1 MGLVGAMNPSIG
13 GTIDGKC
20 AAANTGPTA
29 SSAGAVA
36 NRNNGRRGRSRKRN
50 RARAAVVGAGAS
62 PPAAGTTASARQAEG
77 AAPARVT
84 TSKRPGDRDARRVS
98 GPRGFKDPQSLGER
112 PQAPWHPVPLSELL
126 ILIGAVATAIGASKL
141 SKQDTAGVATVVAGV
156 AAVLI
161 GTVEFSL
168 REHRSGYRSHTILL
182 ALLPTVVMYTGT
194 LLVLSAF
201 VTPVPVGLKI
211 APLAVAVPL
220 FAVLYKLLRARFA
233 DARRERVF
241 AGSR

>member
-1 MGLVGAMNPSIG
+1 
-13 GTIDGKC
+13 
-20 AAANTGPTA
+20 
-29 SSAGAVA
+29 VA
-36 NRNNGRRGRSRKRN
+36 NRNSGRRGRSRKRN
-50 RARAAVVGAGAS
+50 RARTAAVGASASAPVAGATS
-62 PPAAGTTASARQAEG
+62 SATEPDGAASAR
-77 AAPARVT
+77 APASKRARNRDADRVT
-84 TSKRPGDRDARRVS
+84 GS
-98 GPRGFKDPQSLGER
+98 RGFKDPQSLGER

-141 SKQDTAGVATVVAGV
+141 SKHDTAGAATLVAGI

-201 VTPVPVGLKI
+201 VTPVPVALKI

-241 AGSR
+241 TGRR

>member
-1 MGLVGAMNPSIG
+1 
-13 GTIDGKC
+13 
-20 AAANTGPTA
+20 
-29 SSAGAVA
+29 VA

-50 RARAAVVGAGAS
+50 RPRATASGASAGAVES
-62 PPAAGTTASARQAEG
+62 ATSSVASAPAREQPAHTSASARRRARSAQAE
-77 AAPARVT
+77 RST
-84 TSKRPGDRDARRVS
+84 TG
-98 GPRGFKDPQSLGER
+98 RGFKDPQSLGER
-112 PQAPWHPVPLSELL
+112 PPAPWHPVPVSELL
-126 ILIGAVATAIGASKL
+126 ILIGAIATAIGASKL
-141 SKQDTAGVATVVAGV
+141 SKESSAGVATLVAGV

-182 ALLPTVVMYTGT
+182 ALLPTVVIYTGT

-201 VTPVPVGLKI
+201 VSPVPVALKI
-211 APLAVAVPL
+211 APLALAVPL
-220 FAVLYKLLRARFA
+220 FAVLYKVLRAKFQ

>member
-1 MGLVGAMNPSIG
+1 
-13 GTIDGKC
+13 
-20 AAANTGPTA
+20 
-29 SSAGAVA
+29 VA

-50 RARAAVVGAGAS
+50 RARAAVVGAAA
-62 PPAAGTTASARQAEG
+62 PAAGTTASARQAED

-84 TSKRPGDRDARRVS
+84 ASKRARNLDAQRVTGS
-98 GPRGFKDPQSLGER
+98 RGFKDPQSLGER

-141 SKQDTAGVATVVAGV
+141 SKQDTAGVATLVAGI

-211 APLAVAVPL
+211 APLALAVPL

>member
-1 MGLVGAMNPSIG
+1 
-13 GTIDGKC
+13 
-20 AAANTGPTA
+20 
-29 SSAGAVA
+29 VA
-36 NRNNGRRGRSRKRN
+36 NRNSGRRGRSRKRSRPRAAAVAERAAESSGASPTGAGEPAPASPPSPQARS
-50 RARAAVVGAGAS
+50 RARAREAS
-62 PPAAGTTASARQAEG
+62 PRETGT
-77 AAPARVT
+77 
-84 TSKRPGDRDARRVS
+84 
-98 GPRGFKDPQSLGER
+98 RGFKDPQSLGER
-112 PQAPWHPVPLSELL
+112 PQAPWHPVPVSELL

-141 SKQDTAGVATVVAGV
+141 SKQDTAGAATLVAGV

-182 ALLPTVVMYTGT
+182 ALLPTVVLYTGT

-201 VTPVPVGLKI
+201 ITPVPVGLKI
-211 APLAVAVPL
+211 APLALALPL

-241 AGSR
+241 AGKR

>member
-1 MGLVGAMNPSIG
+1 
-13 GTIDGKC
+13 
-20 AAANTGPTA
+20 
-29 SSAGAVA
+29 VA
-36 NRNNGRRGRSRKRN
+36 NRNSGRRGRSRKRN
-50 RARAAVVGAGAS
+50 RARAAAVGANAS
-62 PPAAGTTASARQAEG
+62 TTATATASASESDG
-77 AAPARVT
+77 ATRARVPA
-84 TSKRPGDRDARRVS
+84 SKHARNRDANRVAS
-98 GPRGFKDPQSLGER
+98 SRGFKDPQSLGER

-126 ILIGAVATAIGASKL
+126 ILIRAVATAIGASKL
-141 SKQDTAGVATVVAGV
+141 SKQDAAGTATLVAGV
-156 AAVLI
+156 VAVLI

-182 ALLPTVVMYTGT
+182 ALLPTVVIYTGT

-211 APLAVAVPL
+211 APLALALPL

-241 AGSR
+241 VGSR

>member
-1 MGLVGAMNPSIG
+1 
-13 GTIDGKC
+13 
-20 AAANTGPTA
+20 
-29 SSAGAVA
+29 VA

-50 RARAAVVGAGAS
+50 RARAAAVGASAS
-62 PPAAGTTASARQAEG
+62 TQAAGATASARQTES
-77 AAPARVT
+77 AAPARAPA
-84 TSKRPGDRDARRVS
+84 SKRARNADAQRVS
-98 GPRGFKDPQSLGER
+98 SARGFKDPQSLGER

-141 SKQDTAGVATVVAGV
+141 SKQDTAGVATLVAGV

-182 ALLPTVVMYTGT
+182 AAIPAVVVYTGT

-201 VTPVPVGLKI
+201 VSPIPAALKA
-211 APLAVAVPL
+211 APLVLALPTFALL
-220 FAVLYKLLRARFA
+220 FKLLRGRFQ

-241 AGSR
+241 AGQR

>member
-1 MGLVGAMNPSIG
+1 
-13 GTIDGKC
+13 
-20 AAANTGPTA
+20 
-29 SSAGAVA
+29 VA
-36 NRNNGRRGRSRKRN
+36 NRNSGRRGRSRKRN
-50 RARAAVVGAGAS
+50 RARAAAVGARASAPATGATS
-62 PPAAGTTASARQAEG
+62 SASETDGASAR
-77 AAPARVT
+77 APA
-84 TSKRPGDRDARRVS
+84 SKRARNRDADRATS
-98 GPRGFKDPQSLGER
+98 SRGFKDPQSLGER

-141 SKQDTAGVATVVAGV
+141 SKNDSAGVATLVAGV

-182 ALLPTVVMYTGT
+182 ALLPTVVLYTGS

-211 APLAVAVPL
+211 APLALALPL